1 MALNVSALSTWTD
14 ELSSGL
20 MREILLKATTI
31 NGNIVSKMFGVKGNA
46 VTLNTVATTI
56 NGSNSLCGWVNTG
69 TTTMGHATV
78 TLCPIKWQDGIC
90 LDTLE
95 KYYYSWFME
104 KKYNTESLGS
114 FEEEF
119 FKNKTEYIAAQLD
132 RIAWVATNSATP
144 YKTGLTG
151 NDLLCSGFLQ
161 TASDASASTVNMV
174 LTAFTVT
181 NAVNAVDTIAAKI
194 ATSIPQIVDN
204 DGLRLYIS
212 PADFQNYLTGLRVAN
227 LFNYVTQPS
236 GGMTELVHPG
246 TSKLKVTA
254 VNGMSTA
261 DTGRFICTVKDN
273 IWLLISDESDLSF
286 KTWYSLDND
295 ELRMSA
301 KIKIGT
307 GFRFPALVI
316 RVN

>member
-1 MALNVSALSTWTD
+1 MSLNVSALATWTD

-20 MREILLKATTI
+20 VREILLKATTI
-31 NGNIVSKMFGVKGNA
+31 NGNIVSKMYGVKGET
-46 VTLNTVATTI
+46 VQLNTVATTI

-69 TTTMGHATV
+69 TTTMGMVDV
-78 TLCPIKWQDGIC
+78 TLCPIKFQDGIC

-119 FKNKTEYIAAQLD
+119 FKNKTEYIAQVLD
-132 RIAWVATNSATP
+132 RVIWVGTNSATP

-161 TASDASASTVNMV
+161 TASNVSASTVNMV
-174 LTAFTVT
+174 LTAFTVA
-181 NAVNAVDTIAAKI
+181 NAVAAVDTIAASI
-194 ATSIPQIVDN
+194 AANIPQIVDN
-204 DGLRLYIS
+204 DGLRLYIR
-212 PADFQNYLTGLRVAN
+212 PADFQNYLTGLRNLN
-227 LFNYVTQPS
+227 LFNYNTQPA
-236 GGMTELVHPG
+236 GFTELVHPG

>member
-1 MALNVSALSTWTD
+1 MGLNVNALAVWTN

-20 MREILLKATTI
+20 VREILLKATTI
-31 NGNIVSKMFGVKGNA
+31 SGNIVSKMYGVKGSA
-46 VTLNTVATTI
+46 VSLNTVSTTI

-69 TTTMGHATV
+69 TTTMADNPV
-78 TLCPIKWQDGIC
+78 TLCPIKFQDGIC

-132 RIAWVATNSATP
+132 RIVWVSTNSATP

-161 TASDASASTVNMV
+161 TASDVSASTINMV
-174 LTAFTVT
+174 LTAFTVA
-181 NAVNAVDTIAAKI
+181 NAVGAVDTIATKI
-194 ATSIPQIVDN
+194 ATSIPEIIDN
-204 DGLRLYIS
+204 DDLRLYIR
-212 PADFQNYLTGLRVAN
+212 PADFQNYLIGLRNLN
-227 LFNYVTQPS
+227 LFNYTTTAGIS
-236 GGMTELVHPG
+236 ELIHPG
-246 TSKLKVTA
+246 TAKLKVTS

-261 DTGRFICTVKDN
+261 DTGRFLCTVKDN

-316 RVN
+316 RVA